1 MVIAATLVYLTGID
15 YNDARLILLLEVVE
29 GRDGLFFILLS
40 CVNQIDRLII
50 IVSRSSNDDFIQ
62 LLSQIVL
69 FFLQI
74 QFSW

>member
-74 QFSW
+74 QFRW